1 MFMEIDALLVTGFM
15 TIVALVII
23 VVVLGA
29 GVISGYIKK
38 NNEHEE
44 NKRK

>member
-1 MFMEIDALLVTGFM
+1 MFMEINAILVTWFM
-15 TIVALVII
+15 TIFALIII